1 MDFREFE
8 VIVLYIDSELS
19 LVVINFMLKVTTDF
33 EIGEKIM
40 WGFESFFSIKG
51 LG

>member
-8 VIVLYIDSELS
+8 KFVLYIDSESS
-19 LVVINFMLKVTTDF
+19 LIVINLMLKVTTDS
-33 EIGEKIM
+33 EIVKWII